1 MPDMNEQI
9 AYALWEEQPYD
20 AKRRNI
26 ISTIVSSLK
35 NTLKQY
41 GIEDILIKSWGHLS
55 VDTSKFRC
63 DAYDFERWDA
73 VAVNSFH
80 GEYMVNYSWAEFT
93 TGKYVMLEQNKNK
106 K

>member
-41 GIEDILIKSWGHLS
+41 GIEDILIKSWGHL
-55 VDTSKFRC
+55 
-63 DAYDFERWDA
+63 
-73 VAVNSFH
+73 
-80 GEYMVNYSWAEFT
+80 
-93 TGKYVMLEQNKNK
+93 
-106 K
+106 